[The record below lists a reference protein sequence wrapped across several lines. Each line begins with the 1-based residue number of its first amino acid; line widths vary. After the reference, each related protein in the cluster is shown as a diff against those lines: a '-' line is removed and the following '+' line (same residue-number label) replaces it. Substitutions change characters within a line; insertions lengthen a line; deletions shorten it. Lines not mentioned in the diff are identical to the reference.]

1 MKSAAESYALPPMA
15 QTAEPAA
22 LEEWLSDPDGEDR
35 ILVATGRVAPKMAL
49 AWVLV
54 HQWKAA
60 GFVDVVTEP
69 AGKGEWLW
77 IAVRQLCAMPAAVPA
92 RGAKGGRSAEPQAPD
107 GTPVSDHI
115 LRAIKR
121 AANMGQPAPSLAV
134 LAKGAGMKAP
144 ANAKYYVDRLKVAGK
159 IGVEAKVFA
168 GGERR
173 RYRILDANGT
183 VLKQTEWSR

>member
-1 MKSAAESYALPPMA
+1 MNAAESFVLPPMA
-15 QTAEPAA
+15 RVAEPGA
-22 LEEWLSDPDGEDR
+22 LEAWLGDPDGEAR
-35 ILVATGRVAPKMAL
+35 ILVAEGRVAPKTAL

-60 GFVDVVTEP
+60 GFVDVVSEP
-69 AGKGEWLW
+69 VGAGEWRW
-77 IAVRQLCAMPAAVPA
+77 IAVRQLCAMPAAPGA
-92 RGAKGGRSAEPQAPD
+92 RGAKGGRSAEPLAAD

-115 LRAIKR
+115 FRAIKR
-121 AANMGQPAPSLAV
+121 AANMGLPAPSLAT

-159 IGVEAKVFA
+159 IGVETKVFA

-173 RYRILDANGT
+173 RYRILDTHGVT
-183 VLKQTEWSR
+183 VKQSGWSR